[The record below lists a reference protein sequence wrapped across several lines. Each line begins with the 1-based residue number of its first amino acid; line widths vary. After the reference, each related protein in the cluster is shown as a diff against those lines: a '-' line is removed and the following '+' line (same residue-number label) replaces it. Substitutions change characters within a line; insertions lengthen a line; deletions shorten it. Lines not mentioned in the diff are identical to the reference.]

1 MNNLSI
7 ITGLSFFLVFMSC
20 VHATI
25 PSNLDIF
32 ELERDT
38 RADARTILNRFAKFV
53 KPEEAYDAVSRSR
66 AVNPYNACIWKICS
80 RPLKNRNKFE
90 KAKEVELPV
99 ANQKTVVM
107 LSELLK
113 KYDLGQL
120 TNNKKGLIQ

>member
-1 MNNLSI
+1 MKNLSL

-20 VHATI
+20 VHATS

-32 ELERDT
+32 ELDRDT
-38 RADARTILNRFAKFV
+38 RADARTILNRFAKFFRS
-53 KPEEAYDAVSRSR
+53 EEDSAAVSGIR

-80 RPLKNRNKFE
+80 RPLKNRNKVE
-90 KAKEVELPV
+90 KVKEVELPV

-113 KYDLGQL
+113 KYDLSQL
-120 TNNKKGLIQ
+120 TNNKKWLIQ

>member
-1 MNNLSI
+1 MKNLSI
-7 ITGLSFFLVFMSC
+7 ITGLSFFLVVMSC
-20 VHATI
+20 VNATR

-38 RADARTILNRFAKFV
+38 RADARSILNRFAKFL
-53 KPEEAYDAVSRSR
+53 KSEEASDDVSRSR

-90 KAKEVELPV
+90 QVKEVELPV

-113 KYDLGQL
+113 KYDLSQF
-120 TNNKKGLIQ
+120 TNNKKWLIQ